1 MRRLS
6 SVVLV
11 ALAASAA
18 TATSALASPS
28 TSTYGGNANGVQ
40 GTLHSAAKVSGG
52 TLPFTGA
59 NLAAILGAALLLVV
73 VGAVLRR
80 RSSQS

>member
-6 SVVLV
+6 SFVFV
-11 ALAASAA
+11 AMATSAV
-18 TATSALASPS
+18 TATSALAGSPS
-28 TSTYGGNANGVQ
+28 NAAYGGNANGVQ
-40 GTLHSAAKVSGG
+40 GALHSTSNAGG

-80 RSSQS
+80 RSNH